1 MYQFEKQ
8 TLGDFVIHK
17 SRPLIGATHKKQFSE
32 GVTPLN
38 QATFNVYIAGSFLFS
53 IGDFQQ
59 TLTAGQ
65 STLDLTLEE
74 FPANTLCTETCLEN
88 SASRYCISRA
98 TAGAWMRTKVTDSN
112 WIAPADG
119 LFIGAD
125 GSLELL
131 VSGQQISKSPGIFC
145 WVDQE

>member
-1 MYQFEKQ
+1 MYQFEKN

-17 SRPLIGATHKKQFSE
+17 SQPQIGATHKKQFSE
-32 GVTPLN
+32 GVTPEN

-65 STLDLTLEE
+65 STLDLTLDE

-88 SASRYCISRA
+88 SAVRYCISRA
-98 TAGAWMRTKVTDSN
+98 TSGHWMRTKVTDLN
-112 WIAPADG
+112 WLAPANG
-119 LFIGAD
+119 LFIGVD

-131 VSGQQISKSPGIFC
+131 VSGQQTSKSPGIFC
-145 WVDQE
+145 WADQE